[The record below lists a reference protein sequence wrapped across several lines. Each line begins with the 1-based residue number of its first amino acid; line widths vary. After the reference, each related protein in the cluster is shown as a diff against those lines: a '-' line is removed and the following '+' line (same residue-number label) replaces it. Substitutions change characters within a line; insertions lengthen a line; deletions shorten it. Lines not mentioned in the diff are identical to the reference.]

1 MNYSD
6 GYKRTVVRYFVQ
18 LLRNSKCS
26 RRELIQRTA
35 KKFEISDDLLKG
47 RLDEL
52 EVFVLKEEIPEEFSS
67 FPFPIV
73 TDYLTNNR
81 SSPKFKGEYKRKVV
95 VWAINHPG
103 VRVMDLPRICEVV
116 HVTIAQWIKKS
127 LMKTT

>member
-35 KKFEISDDLLKG
+35 KKFEISDDLLK
-47 RLDEL
+47 RWLDEL
-52 EVFVLKEEIPEEFSS
+52 EVFVLKEEIPDEFSS

-81 SSPKFKGEYKRKVV
+81 SNPKFKGEYKRKVV
-95 VWAINHPG
+95 VWAINYPG
-103 VRVMDLPRICEVV
+103 VRVMDFPRICGVR
-116 HVTIAQWIKKS
+116 T
-127 LMKTT
+127 LL